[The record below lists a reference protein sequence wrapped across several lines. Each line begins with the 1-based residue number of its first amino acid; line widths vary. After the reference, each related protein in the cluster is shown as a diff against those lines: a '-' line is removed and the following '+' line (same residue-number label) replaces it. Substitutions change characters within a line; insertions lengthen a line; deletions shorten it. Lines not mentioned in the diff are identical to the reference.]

1 MNLIT
6 ILDDVSIINLL
17 KEYCILNRVIAF
29 IEIRVTRWVVC
40 ISFLDRN
47 EYSNEEHKRIFVADF
62 WVIVISLL
70 WITLF
75 RFFSFYYLCCFVMNK
90 QRNNLKTVRD
100 TPIRSK
106 EWERGAIE
114 IQLYYL
120 IEIYRYRIVW
130 WDEWIWSVFDPMI
143 VHYGY

>member
-62 WVIVISLL
+62 
-70 WITLF
+70 
-75 RFFSFYYLCCFVMNK
+75 
-90 QRNNLKTVRD
+90 
-100 TPIRSK
+100 
-106 EWERGAIE
+106 
-114 IQLYYL
+114 
-120 IEIYRYRIVW
+120 
-130 WDEWIWSVFDPMI
+130 
-143 VHYGY
+143 

>member
-1 MNLIT
+1 MNLVT

-17 KEYCILNRVIAF
+17 KEYCILNRVITF
-29 IEIRVTRWVVC
+29 IEIRVTHWVVC

-90 QRNNLKTVRD
+90 QRNNLKIVRD

-106 EWERGAIE
+106 EWERGAIK

-120 IEIYRYRIVW
+120 IERYRYRIEW
-130 WDEWIWSVFDPMI
+130 WAEWIWSGFDPMI

>member
-29 IEIRVTRWVVC
+29 IEIRVTHWVAC

-62 WVIVISLL
+62 WVIIISLL

-75 RFFSFYYLCCFVMNK
+75 HFFSFYYLCCFVMNK

-106 EWERGAIE
+106 EWERGAIK

-120 IEIYRYRIVW
+120 IERYRYRIEW
-130 WDEWIWSVFDPMI
+130 WDEWIWSGFDPMI

>member
-1 MNLIT
+1 MNLVT

-17 KEYCILNRVIAF
+17 KEYCILNRVITF
-29 IEIRVTRWVVC
+29 IEIRVTHWVVC

-75 RFFSFYYLCCFVMNK
+75 LFFSFYYLCCFVMNK
-90 QRNNLKTVRD
+90 QRNNLKIVRD

-106 EWERGAIE
+106 EWERGAIK

-120 IEIYRYRIVW
+120 IERYRYRIEW
-130 WDEWIWSVFDPMI
+130 WDEWIWSGFDPMI

>member
-1 MNLIT
+1 MNLVT

-17 KEYCILNRVIAF
+17 KEYCILNRVITF
-29 IEIRVTRWVVC
+29 IEIRVTHWVVC

-90 QRNNLKTVRD
+90 QRNNLKIVRD

-106 EWERGAIE
+106 EWERGAIK

-120 IEIYRYRIVW
+120 IERYRYRIEW
-130 WDEWIWSVFDPMI
+130 WDEWIWSGFDPMI